1 MSAAARA
8 TTATTGRWRAVEQV
22 MGLPVSVVLR
32 GRHAGDDVARAAWA
46 MLVAELRDLE
56 DLFTTWR
63 PDSPISRLGRGEID
77 LDDLP
82 PARAAL
88 VREVL
93 AIGEQA
99 RRESDGAFD
108 VRRRD
113 ASGALV
119 LDPSGVVKGWALER
133 VARHLHAL
141 PDTDSCLGGGG
152 DLVCHAARADAEPW
166 RIGVEDPADPAR
178 LLATVPLARGAIATS
193 GLTHRGAHVVDARTG
208 RAPGAVASVT
218 VVAVDL
224 TTADVD
230 ATAALALD
238 VEAADWLRSRG
249 RTGLVVGVDGS
260 VEVIGPPT

>member
-1 MSAAARA
+1 MTAAEALPA
-8 TTATTGRWRAVEQV
+8 AGRWRAVEQV

-32 GRHAGDDVARAAWA
+32 GRHAGDDVARAAWTT
-46 MLVAELRDLE
+46 LVAELRDLE

-63 PDSPISRLGRGEID
+63 PDSPVSRLARGEIAV
-77 LDDLP
+77 DDLP
-82 PARAAL
+82 PAQAAL

-93 AIGEQA
+93 ALGEQA

-108 VRRRD
+108 VHRPD
-113 ASGALV
+113 AAGVRV
-119 LDPSGVVKGWALER
+119 LDPSGVVKGWALQR

-152 DLVCHAARADAEPW
+152 DLVCHVVREDAEPW
-166 RIGVEDPADPAR
+166 RIGVEDPADPDR
-178 LLATVPLARGAIATS
+178 LVATVPLSRGAIATS

-208 RAPGAVASVT
+208 RVPSVVASVT
-218 VVAVDL
+218 VVAADL

-238 VEAADWLRSRG
+238 ADAVAWLRSRG

-260 VEVIGPPT
+260 VEVIGPSA